1 VTHSVL
7 IGTRS
12 FGSTSQEPWNLLAE
26 SGCTYQVIDI
36 AEATDEELAEAM
48 RDADAFIVGKR
59 AITGDL
65 INASPNLKV
74 ICMHGTGVD
83 HIDLVAAKARHV
95 IVANC
100 PEANTNGVAELTI
113 ALMLAVARQLPQS
126 ADALRHGNWGKW
138 SGTELR
144 GKLLG
149 IVGVGRIG
157 CKVAALATGFGMEIL
172 GHDPYLPSSGR
183 PEGVTMMPQLDGLV
197 ERADFVSLHI
207 PATAETYHLMNKRT
221 LALMKPTAYLIN
233 TARGELVEEAALVD
247 VLKDNRIA
255 GAAVD
260 VFADEPPGDNP
271 LLALPNLVA
280 TPHIGAHS
288 AEAIAA
294 ASLTSV
300 QNVLQVLRTGEP
312 LYRVV

>member
-1 VTHSVL
+1 VTHKVL

-12 FGSTSQEPWNLLAE
+12 FGSTSQAPWDLLAQ

-36 AEATDEELAEAM
+36 AGTTDEELAEAM
-48 RDADAFIVGKR
+48 RDADAFIVGR
-59 AITGDL
+59 RTITAEL
-65 INASPNLKV
+65 INSSPNLKV

-83 HIDLVAAKARHV
+83 HIDLEAANARHV

-113 ALMLAVARQLPQS
+113 ALMLAVARRLPQS
-126 ADALRHGNWGKW
+126 VDALRHGEWGKW

-149 IVGVGRIG
+149 IIGVGRIG
-157 CKVAALATGFGMEIL
+157 CRVAVLATGFGMGIL
-172 GHDPYLPSSGR
+172 GHDPYLSSSGR
-183 PEGVTMMPQLDGLV
+183 PEGVIMVPQLDGLL

-207 PATAETYHLMNKRT
+207 HATVENFHMMNKRT
-221 LALMKPTAYLIN
+221 LALMKRTAYLIN
-233 TARGELVEEAALVD
+233 TARGELVEEAALVE

-255 GAAVD
+255 GAALD

-294 ASLTSV
+294 ASLMSV
-300 QNVLQVLRTGEP
+300 QNVLQALRTGEP

>member
-1 VTHSVL
+1 
-7 IGTRS
+7 
-12 FGSTSQEPWNLLAE
+12 
-26 SGCTYQVIDI
+26 
-36 AEATDEELAEAM
+36 
-48 RDADAFIVGKR
+48 
-59 AITGDL
+59 
-65 INASPNLKV
+65 
-74 ICMHGTGVD
+74 
-83 HIDLVAAKARHV
+83 
-95 IVANC
+95 
-100 PEANTNGVAELTI
+100 
-113 ALMLAVARQLPQS
+113 LMLAVARQLPQS